1 MRSNDHLPL
10 CTIAGSDPTGCA
22 GVFRDLMTFSDHG
35 GTGAAVIT
43 ALTVQGERG
52 LEAVH
57 PVPTG
62 HVLAQLDR
70 VLGAAPPAA
79 IKTGMLVDGPTVAG
93 IAALLER
100 LPRRPPLVVD
110 PVLAASRG
118 GRLLDDAGQ
127 RALLRHLVPQA
138 DLLTP
143 NLPEAAQLLGVPRIA
158 PGEEAHA
165 AQALRQLGCR
175 AVLLKG
181 GHAEGEL
188 ARDWLVTA
196 DGTTCLDL
204 PRLAAGARGTGCSL
218 ASAIAARLGRG
229 EELKPAV
236 RTAKAWLHTAIQRAT
251 AGRLPHPWP
260 AP

>member
-1 MRSNDHLPL
+1 
-10 CTIAGSDPTGCA
+10 
-22 GVFRDLMTFSDHG
+22 MTFSDHG
-35 GTGAAVIT
+35 ADGAAVIT
-43 ALTVQGERG
+43 ALTVQGAEG
-52 LEAVH
+52 IAAIH

-70 VLGAAPPAA
+70 VLSDAPPAA
-79 IKTGMLVDGPTVAG
+79 IKTGMLLEGPTVAG

-100 LPRRPPLVVD
+100 LPRRPVLVVD

-118 GRLLDDAGQ
+118 GRLLDEAGQ
-127 RALLRHLVPQA
+127 RALVRHLLPLA

-143 NLPEAAQLLGVPRIA
+143 NLPEAAALLGVARIA
-158 PGEEAHA
+158 PGEEEHA
-165 AQALRQLGCR
+165 AEALRQLGCR

-188 ARDWLVTA
+188 ARDWLTTA
-196 DGTTCLDL
+196 AGTTRLDL

-229 EELKPAV
+229 EELTQAV
-236 RTAKAWLHTAIQRAT
+236 RMAKAWLHTAIDAAT
-251 AGRLPHPWP
+251 GGRLPHPWP